1 MVDASHGGTDR
12 GEALSPTLA
21 EKDVTL
27 AFAHLLRQEL
37 ESHGIATL
45 ILRDSDAN
53 LSLDDRASFANTTHA
68 AIYVALHATS
78 TGHGVRLYTAMLPY
92 EDSEDHGPFRP
103 WGTAQLSS
111 IPISQVTAANLA
123 ESLRK
128 IEIPVRT
135 LTAPLRPLNNVVIA
149 AVAVEVA
156 PPASDVS
163 ALTSPDYQQLIAGA
177 LANGIFA
184 MRGQLGGA
192 P

>member
-1 MVDASHGGTDR
+1 
-12 GEALSPTLA
+12 
-21 EKDVTL
+21 VTL

-37 ESHGIATL
+37 ESRGITTL

-68 AIYVALHATS
+68 AIYLALHATS
-78 TGHGVRLYTAMLPY
+78 TGHGVRLYTAMIPY
-92 EDSEDHGPFRP
+92 GESEDRGPFHS
-103 WGTAQLSS
+103 WQTAQSSSLSL
-111 IPISQVTAANLA
+111 SQLAAAGLA
-123 ESLRK
+123 DSLKK
-128 IEIPVRT
+128 IEVPVRT
-135 LTAPLRPLNNVVIA
+135 LTAPLRPLTNVTTA

-163 ALTSPDYQQLIAGA
+163 TLTSPDYQQLIAGA

-184 MRGQLGGA
+184 MRQQLSGT

>member
-1 MVDASHGGTDR
+1 
-12 GEALSPTLA
+12 
-21 EKDVTL
+21 
-27 AFAHLLRQEL
+27 
-37 ESHGIATL
+37 
-45 ILRDSDAN
+45 
-53 LSLDDRASFANTTHA
+53 
-68 AIYVALHATS
+68 
-78 TGHGVRLYTAMLPY
+78 MLPY